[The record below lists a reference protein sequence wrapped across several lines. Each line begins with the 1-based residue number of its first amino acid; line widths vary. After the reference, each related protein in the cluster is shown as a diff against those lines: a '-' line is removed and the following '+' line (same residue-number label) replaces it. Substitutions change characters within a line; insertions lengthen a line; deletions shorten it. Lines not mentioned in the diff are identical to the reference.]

1 MDGYIDAQT
10 IENYTESETRDYKKF
25 LYLQELYENQKRID
39 AEIAVLSS
47 EIDGLPKLPE
57 SMDRWIGSFRSNF
70 KISDLTKIF
79 KINKKYR
86 NLMEERRSNGRKI
99 KIFAIENV
107 LEQIKDT
114 EKPVISDSDE

>member
-10 IENYTESETRDYKKF
+10 IETSADDVESPDYKKY

-114 EKPVISDSDE
+114 EKPVI